1 MEKQSSNQRR
11 QVIGELRHQLRFA
24 QPQERD
30 RIRQELNFWEMR
42 GR

>member
-1 MEKQSSNQRR
+1 MEKQPSNQRR

>member
-1 MEKQSSNQRR
+1 MDKQPASQRR

-24 QPQERD
+24 NVEDRD
-30 RIRQELNFWEMR
+30 RIRQELNFWEQR

>member
-1 MEKQSSNQRR
+1 MESKNSNQRR

-24 QPQERD
+24 QPEERD
-30 RIRQELNFWEMR
+30 RIRQELSFWEMR

>member
-1 MEKQSSNQRR
+1 MESKNSSQRR

-24 QPQERD
+24 QPEDRD

>member
-1 MEKQSSNQRR
+1 MEKPSNQRR

-24 QPQERD
+24 QPEERD
-30 RIRQELNFWEMR
+30 RIRQEISFWEMR

>member
-1 MEKQSSNQRR
+1 MDKQPSSQRR

-24 QPQERD
+24 SVEDRD
-30 RIRQELNFWEMR
+30 RIRQELNFWEQR

>member
-1 MEKQSSNQRR
+1 MENKQVGQRR

-24 QPQERD
+24 QPADRD

>member
-1 MEKQSSNQRR
+1 MEPKNVSERR

>member
-1 MEKQSSNQRR
+1 MKNKSTSHRR

>member
-1 MEKQSSNQRR
+1 MENKSASERR

-24 QPQERD
+24 SPQERD

>member
-1 MEKQSSNQRR
+1 MEKKGVNQRR

-30 RIRQELNFWEMR
+30 RIRQELSFWER
-42 GR
+42 QGH